1 MQSSP
6 LLWQRRFVR
15 KMGEVHCVHWGAAG
29 GVVSK
34 RKTGASSYSS
44 FAMNICHTP
53 VSLLVESSMRK
64 TLEKRHW
71 LEEGISETYK

>member
-1 MQSSP
+1 
-6 LLWQRRFVR
+6 
-15 KMGEVHCVHWGAAG
+15 MGEVHCVHWGAAG

-64 TLEKRHW
+64 TLEKK
-71 LEEGISETYK
+71 GIVRRGNK